1 MSMQQKRPSSW
12 RRLGAFLL
20 PLAAAAVIVLAIV
33 ELEPALLAWA
43 PAIGVWEQQNLP
55 LIQLVVIPAGLVASG
70 WLVYHQER
78 THYAVAWDKK
88 GVRLAKLHRYYDAID
103 AYERAIALKPKFAT
117 PWINKGV
124 ALTRLRRYDEA
135 LVTYK
140 RALRLDPA
148 EPLVWINLADVL
160 SDDLGRYDEAITVC
174 DQTIARGISLGG
186 IWSIRGTALL
196 KLGREAEAQA
206 AFEQALTFPAD
217 DYVSWASRGD
227 ALWNL
232 KRSDE
237 ALEACDQAIA
247 LRPDLIKQWRVKAE
261 MLHEMG
267 RDAEALVAER
277 QAEEME
283 R

>member
-1 MSMQQKRPSSW
+1 MQQKRPSSW

-20 PLAAAAVIVLAIV
+20 PFAATTVIVLAII
-33 ELEPALLAWA
+33 ELGQALLAWA

-55 LIQLVVIPAGLVASG
+55 LIQLVVIPACLVASG
-70 WLVYHQER
+70 WLVYHQWR
-78 THYAVAWDKK
+78 TQDAVAWDKE
-88 GVRLAKLHRYYDAID
+88 GVRLAKLHRYREAID

-135 LVTYK
+135 LVAYR
-140 RALRLDPA
+140 RALRLNPA
-148 EPLVWINLADVL
+148 EPLVWNNLASVL
-160 SDDLGRYDEAITVC
+160 SRDLGRYDEAINVC
-174 DQTIARGISLGG
+174 DQALAHGISLGG
-186 IWSIRGTALL
+186 VWSTRGTALL

-206 AFEQALTFPAD
+206 AFEQVLTFPTD
-217 DYVSWASRGD
+217 DYLSWASRGA

-247 LRPDLIKQWRVKAE
+247 LRPDLIELWRVKAE

-267 RDAEALVAER
+267 RDAEALEAGQ